1 MARTV
6 ADEVYGGVIEATG
19 LSATYRLRLPFLA
32 NGARLYDLS
41 STGAIN
47 VVLPGADMLPMGS
60 GVYAIANKGSFTL
73 TMKCADTT
81 TTVCTIAAGQL
92 VVLHLVDDSTSNG
105 TWQFETSTTV
115 NRGGSL
121 VAGRVP
127 MTLSLPNNSA
137 TGVVLRDLAD
147 AEGYTGDYP
156 LALRVEIGTGTD
168 PVIRGSEINSTAVST
183 GMFYPGTSILVM
195 QRAVLT
201 GHGGRGGIGGTSGSG
216 AGGAGTIGG
225 TAFLARHNVR
235 IINFGTIQ
243 GGGGGGGGG
252 AGATSAAGGGGGGG
266 SGQAPGLGGA
276 GGNTSAAAGLNGA
289 AQSGGS
295 GGAGQTGAS
304 SGGAGGAPG
313 TAGTAGSG
321 SNGGAGGAAGYSL
334 RAIGATITLVNLGTI
349 TGPQVLS

>member
-6 ADEVYGGVIEATG
+6 AEEVYGSAIEATG
-19 LSATYRLRLPFLA
+19 LSSTYRLRLPFLA

-41 STGAIN
+41 STANID
-47 VVLPGADMLPMGS
+47 VLLPSAYVLPKGS
-60 GVYAIANKGSFTL
+60 GIYAVANKGSFTL
-73 TMKCADTT
+73 TVKCSDTT
-81 TTVCTIAAGQL
+81 TTVCTIAAGTL

-105 TWQFETSTTV
+105 TWQFEASATV

-127 MTLSLPNNSA
+127 MTLRLLNNSA

-168 PVIRGSEINSTAVST
+168 PVIRGSEINSTAIST
-183 GMFYPGTSILVM
+183 GMFFPGTSILVM

-216 AGGAGTIGG
+216 SGGAGSIGG
-225 TAFLARHNVR
+225 TAFFARHDCRV
-235 IINFGTIQ
+235 INFGTIQ

-266 SGQAPGLGGA
+266 SGQVPGLGAA
-276 GGNTSAAAGLNGA
+276 GGNTSAAAGLPGA
-289 AQSGGS
+289 AQA
-295 GGAGQTGAS
+295 GGAGGIGQTGAS
-304 SGGAGGAPG
+304 TGGAGGAPG
-313 TAGTAGSG
+313 SAGSAG
-321 SNGGAGGAAGYSL
+321 GGTNGGAGGAAGYSL
-334 RAIGATITLVNLGTI
+334 RAIGCTITLVNLGTI